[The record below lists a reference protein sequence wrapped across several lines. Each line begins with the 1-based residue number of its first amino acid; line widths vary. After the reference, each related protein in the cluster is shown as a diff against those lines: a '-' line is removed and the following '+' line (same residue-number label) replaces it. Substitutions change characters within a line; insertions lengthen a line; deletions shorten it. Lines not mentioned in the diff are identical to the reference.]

1 MEGMKPNDVKGG
13 ALYRHFKG
21 DLYRVCEFATNTETG
36 ETIFTYKNVH
46 SGTIWVGPIE
56 MFCEMVDDKPRFE
69 EVEE

>member
-13 ALYRHFKG
+13 A
-21 DLYRVCEFATNTETG
+21 LYRVCEFATNTETG

-56 MFCEMVDDKPRFE
+56 MFCELVGDKQRFE

>member
-21 DLYRVCEFATNTETG
+21 GLYRVCGFATHTETG
-36 ETIFTYKNVH
+36 ETIFTYENVH